1 MEVCDTQVLSRNFW
15 RTFFVEANWPWPCFY
30 TVITNK
36 DLLGT
41 NNIEF
46 FVLLKL
52 VIINF
57 LNFILT
63 LFFLVNVIKRQ

>member
-1 MEVCDTQVLSRNFW
+1 MKVCDTQVLSRNFGGA
-15 RTFFVEANWPWPCFY
+15 FFVEANWPWPCFF

-46 FVLLKL
+46 F
-52 VIINF
+52 
-57 LNFILT
+57 
-63 LFFLVNVIKRQ
+63 LFFEVGYY

>member
-1 MEVCDTQVLSRNFW
+1 MKVCDTQVLSRNFGG
-15 RTFFVEANWPWPCFY
+15 TFFVEANWPWPCFY

-46 FVLLKL
+46 FFYSLKL
-52 VIINF
+52 VIISF
-57 LNFILT
+57 LNFIST
-63 LFFLVNVIKRQ
+63 FFLLVYVIK